1 MLVVMRKERLKEQS
15 ILSRNKNKELDRKV
29 TLWSSLE
36 SEIEKKISRIQAET
50 QNKISEISNHINLAE
65 KEANKDIA
73 TIENTIV
80 VLKETAYAKSQRCT
94 KI

>member
-1 MLVVMRKERLKEQS
+1 MRKERLKEQS
-15 ILSRNKNKELDRKV
+15 ILSRNKSRELDRNV
-29 TLWSSLE
+29 TLRLSLE

-80 VLKETAYAKSQRCT
+80 VLKETAHAKSQRCT
-94 KI
+94 KS